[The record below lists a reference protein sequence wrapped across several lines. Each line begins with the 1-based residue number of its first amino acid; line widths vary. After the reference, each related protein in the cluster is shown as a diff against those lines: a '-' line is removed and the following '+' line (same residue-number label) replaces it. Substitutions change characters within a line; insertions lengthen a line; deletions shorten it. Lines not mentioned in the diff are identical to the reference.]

1 LVSSISGATYSG
13 VPHMV
18 FIILCEFTNLERP
31 KSDTFI
37 RVSRLTLDNK
47 IFSGY
52 KRKHTLSS
60 YEETMGT

>member
-1 LVSSISGATYSG
+1 
-13 VPHMV
+13 MV